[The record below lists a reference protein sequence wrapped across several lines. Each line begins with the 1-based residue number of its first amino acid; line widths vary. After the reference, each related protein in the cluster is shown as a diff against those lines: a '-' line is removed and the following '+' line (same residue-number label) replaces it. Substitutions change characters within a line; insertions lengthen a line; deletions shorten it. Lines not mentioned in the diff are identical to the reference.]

1 MSVRGTL
8 LVNSDLLEGR
18 SVDPFYVRHPP
29 SLVLGCLL
37 RAIEA
42 EPRKPVLTLRGI
54 DPVRLLAGGRLRAK
68 VDVHRTI
75 WVLLHPLVR
84 GGDDEPVGVAEEG
97 RCRHVVHGDRPEL
110 LHRNVCGNMQLVVI
124 PSLEGRTGTVEVG
137 SEIETAPA
145 KL

>member
-18 SVDPFYVRHPP
+18 SVDPFDVRHLPT
-29 SLVLGCLL
+29 LVLGCLL

-68 VDVHRTI
+68 VNVHRTI

-84 GGDDEPVGVAEEG
+84 GGDYEPVSVAEEG
-97 RCRHVVHGDRPEL
+97 RCRHVVHGERPEL
-110 LHRNVCGNMQLVVI
+110 LHRNIRRNMQLVVVA
-124 PSLEGRTGTVEVG
+124 SLERRTCAVEVG